1 MTPKLRQ
8 RLLGLR
14 DGQFDGEVFV
24 VRDAGEEL
32 TVLFVPTAYQ
42 YDKETFEHSA
52 GSTARAA
59 EAAGD
64 WGQLQRP
71 LLVTMRDQDQREIP
85 QKLKL
90 VGGDDE

>member
-1 MTPKLRQ
+1 VTPKLRQ
-8 RLLGLR
+8 RLLELR

-24 VRDAGEEL
+24 VGDAGEEL
-32 TVLFVPTAYQ
+32 TVLFVPAEYQ

-59 EAAGD
+59 ETADD
-64 WGQLQRP
+64 WGRVQHP
-71 LLVTMRDQDQREIP
+71 VLVVMRDADQRDIP

>member
-8 RLLGLR
+8 RLLELR

-32 TVLFVPTAYQ
+32 TVLFVPAE
-42 YDKETFEHSA
+42 YDYSREEFEYSA

-59 EAAGD
+59 ETADD
-64 WGQLQRP
+64 WGQVQHP
-71 LLVTMRDQDQREIP
+71 VLVVMRDADQRDIP

-90 VGGDDE
+90 VGGENE